1 MLAIVKGVIFVTGI
15 KIGLK
20 INKMTINPNIS
31 RFQGISPLR
40 QLLLSVV
47 IILVA
52 GTGLFSLFLLVGNFI
67 FNGDLALLANSAPET
82 GLNQPWFIM
91 FTLVAQD
98 ISFFIIPALIILNLL
113 DPEYK
118 SGILTLRTL
127 RLNDILLVTI
137 LAFCV
142 FPVTGL
148 AGQLNSGMTLPDWL
162 SGMEQWM
169 RDKEDYADHL
179 LDVIMTPGTF
189 WGMWLNLIIIAAL
202 PAVSEELIFRGV
214 LQRMFHKLFRSGH
227 LSVWV
232 TSFLF
237 SAIHFQFYGFL
248 PRLLLGLIFGYLFLW
263 SRNIWLP
270 IIAHFVNNAVPTVG
284 AYVKGWE
291 AINEPLLATTGKQ
304 IAGMIVPLTIAIIIL
319 AYFRKRSPEYQQTD
333 PDQPQPHQM

>member
-1 MLAIVKGVIFVTGI
+1 MA
-15 KIGLK
+15 
-20 INKMTINPNIS
+20 INPNIS
-31 RFQGISPLR
+31 RFQGISPLC
-40 QLLLSVV
+40 QLLVSVV
-47 IILVA
+47 IILVT
-52 GTGLFSLFLLVGNFI
+52 GTVLFSLFLLAGNLI
-67 FNGDLALLANSAPET
+67 FNGDLILPVSATPGT
-82 GLNQPWFIM
+82 VPNQPGFIM

-98 ISFFIIPALIILNLL
+98 ISFFIVPALIILIFL

-118 SGILTLRTL
+118 SGILSLETLS
-127 RLNDILLVTI
+127 LNDIFLVTI

-148 AGQLNSGMTLPDWL
+148 AGQLNSGMTLPDKL
-162 SGMEQWM
+162 SGLELWM
-169 RDKEDYADHL
+169 REKEDYADHL

-214 LQRMFHKLFRSGH
+214 LQRMFHKLVRSGH
-227 LSVWV
+227 LSVWI

-291 AINEPLLATTGKQ
+291 EINEPLLANPWKQ
-304 IAGMIVPLTIAIIIL
+304 IAGMIVPLTIAILIL
-319 AYFRKRSPEYQQTD
+319 AYFRKRSSEYQKTE
-333 PDQPQPHQM
+333 PDQPQPHQT